1 MWDLE
6 AAISEKF
13 NEYQRVARDIAR
25 NYMDI
30 CDPVERDIGSSFDET
45 RWIYWRFNAARDVYR
60 SAINKV
66 ERAITS
72 DRNVTRRPKWLETLC
87 RRGAA
92 WSREPDVTDWY
103 FFPDIIITASNTER
117 F

>member
-6 AAISEKF
+6 TAISEKF

-30 CDPVERDIGSSFDET
+30 CDPIERDTGSSFDET
-45 RWIYWRFNAARDVYR
+45 CWIYWRFNAARDVYR

-72 DRNVTRRPKWLETLC
+72 DRNVTEGRSGWKHCVAEAQHDR
-87 RRGAA
+87 
-92 WSREPDVTDWY
+92 
-103 FFPDIIITASNTER
+103 ASPM
-117 F
+117 